1 MRTAAVAVVALL
13 GGGCLMPRYLSQAA
27 YGQLDLLSRAQPVED
42 AMRDPS
48 IPLAVRELLAE
59 IPVIK
64 AFGKQAGLQLTSN
77 YKTYVQL
84 EHDYSVYFVGAA
96 PPLSLESR
104 KWCFPIAGCF
114 TGLGWFDEEDAVAF
128 QQELTAAGWDAMAR
142 PASAYSTGGWFPDPL
157 VSSMLPDGHPDTA
170 DEETGFADL
179 ANVVLHESVHATILV
194 ADEPYFNEGIA
205 EYLGD
210 MLTDELLVLKFG
222 AESQEVLVYRESLAW
237 RAKYVARQLVAVEE
251 LTALYASDGTD
262 ADKLAKKA
270 EIIDALMADLGLRR
284 RPNNANLVEVRVY
297 TGSYEGFA
305 AVHAA
310 CGSLEKFI
318 AAAEQ
323 VNRSDF
329 SEDLQEEFAPVLEKM
344 KTACRE

>member
-1 MRTAAVAVVALL
+1 VIRASLVVVAALL
-13 GGGCLMPRYLSQAA
+13 GGCLMPRYLSQAA
-27 YGQLDLLSRAQPVED
+27 YGQLDLLSRARSVD
-42 AMRDPS
+42 DVMRDPDV
-48 IPLAVRELLAE
+48 PLAVRELLAE

-64 AFGKQAGLQLTSN
+64 AFGRQAGLKITSN

-84 EHDYSVYFVGAA
+84 DRDYSVYFVGAA

-114 TGLGWFDEEDAVAF
+114 TGLGWFDEEDAVQF
-128 QQELTAAGWDAMAR
+128 KLELQRAGWDAMAR

-157 VSSMLPDGHPDTA
+157 VSSMLPDGDPDTL
-170 DEETGFADL
+170 DEQTGFADL

-194 ADEPYFNEGIA
+194 KHEPYFNEGIA

-210 MLTDELLVLKFG
+210 QLADELVVLKFG
-222 AESQEVLVYRESLAW
+222 EESPEVIAYREAQAW
-237 RAKYVARQLVAVEE
+237 RAKYTARQLETVEE
-251 LTALYASDGTD
+251 LKTLYASDRPD

-270 EIIDALMADLGLRR
+270 KIIDALMADLGMRR

-297 TGSYEGFA
+297 SASYEGFRE
-305 AVHAA
+305 VHQA
-310 CGSLEKFI
+310 CGSLGKLI

-323 VNRSDF
+323 VSRSDF
-329 SEDLQEEFAPVLEKM
+329 SEDLQEEFEPVLEKM
-344 KTACRE
+344 KSHCKK